1 MYIVD
6 RKVYF
11 KEVKTFNC
19 WVLRHLKIYPVNIIY
34 VMINS
39 ISGACCIILT
49 LIHPTWFLVMHYIS
63 NEAKYQ
69 YVCHCSVCCIDSVD
83 AVRTDY
89 NHTNP
94 SISAFIRHF
103 SRKLERITITIC
115 GKGSQT
121 TENEDNS
128 VLVRTWKWR
137 WKSTWKSF
145 VFPPDLK
152 KFLLFF
158 QYFSTLFS

>member
-63 NEAKYQ
+63 SEAQYQ
-69 YVCHCSVCCIDSVD
+69 YVCYCSVYCIDSVD

-121 TENEDNS
+121 TENEK
-128 VLVRTWKWR
+128 RTWKWH

-145 VFPPDLK
+145 LSFFHPFLGDFLCAA
-152 KFLLFF
+152 LLFCLP
-158 QYFSTLFS
+158 YF